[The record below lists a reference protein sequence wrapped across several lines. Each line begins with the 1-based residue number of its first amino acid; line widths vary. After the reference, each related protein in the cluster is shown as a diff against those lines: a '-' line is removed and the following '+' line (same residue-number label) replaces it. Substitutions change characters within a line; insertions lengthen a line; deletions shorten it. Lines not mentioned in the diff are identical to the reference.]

1 MIRRL
6 ILIAALVFIGFDV
19 ARITIS
25 GVFLAGV
32 VFLLVAGYLYGA
44 TTAAFW
50 IADDEL
56 SERLDRVDQEISR

>member
-1 MIRRL
+1 MTRRI
-6 ILIAALVFIGFDV
+6 ILFAALLLIGFDI
-19 ARITIS
+19 ARLTIT

-32 VFLLVAGYLYGA
+32 VLMLVAGYLYGA

-56 SERLDRVDQEISR
+56 SERLDRVDREVAR